1 MHILEIESGY
11 LEPKCKFRKSPF
23 GTKMQISEVFFWNQ
37 NANFGSRNF
46 VIGAKIARNGM
57 AAVVMGGF
65 LSQFSLEEGQE
76 RVALA
81 QHRKL
86 LRIKFPFIPRRSDLA
101 RNGRGL
107 AVI

>member
-1 MHILEIESGY
+1 MHILEIQSDY
-11 LEPKCKFRKSPF
+11 LEPKCTFRKS
-23 GTKMQISEVFFWNQ
+23 IFFWNQ
-37 NANFGSRNF
+37 NANFGRRNF
-46 VIGAKIARNGM
+46 VIGAKIQGKGM

-86 LRIKFPFIPRRSDLA
+86 LRIKFPLIPWRSDLA
-101 RNGRGL
+101 RNGQGL
-107 AVI
+107 AVILK

>member
-1 MHILEIESGY
+1 
-11 LEPKCKFRKSPF
+11 
-23 GTKMQISEVFFWNQ
+23 
-37 NANFGSRNF
+37 
-46 VIGAKIARNGM
+46 M

-101 RNGRGL
+101 RDGQGL
-107 AVI
+107 AVILK